1 MLYWKYFL
9 AFTLK
14 WDYIKYKKYV
24 LKFDL
29 LIGLSNVHT
38 ESVWD
43 VEEFNTKQFFE
54 NVWSKKHK
62 HVKWLIKIRKSFDR
76 AYSGKI
82 LKIILLLLD
91 FFLFLKDPVFWIS
104 VIAHWLLTSLYNAAC
119 PWEATWSSLEQVL
132 TPALLRLKLPL
143 QREHPKLQAWGHL
156 L

>member
-1 MLYWKYFL
+1 M
-9 AFTLK
+9 
-14 WDYIKYKKYV
+14 
-24 LKFDL
+24 

-104 VIAHWLLTSLYNAAC
+104 VITHWFLTSLYNAAC

-143 QREHPKLQAWGHL
+143 QREQRNGNMPHEISNAINLRGPSGLVLTCPKLN
-156 L
+156 